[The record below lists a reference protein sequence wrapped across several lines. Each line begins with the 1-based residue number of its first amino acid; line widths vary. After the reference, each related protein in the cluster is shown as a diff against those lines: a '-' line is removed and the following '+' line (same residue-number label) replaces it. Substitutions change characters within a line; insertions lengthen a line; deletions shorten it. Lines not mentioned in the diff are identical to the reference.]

1 MKKHSKPSAYLA
13 QIEKDYFCGVD
24 LLAASQ
30 LSDDARRAFRLEQV
44 DRLLK
49 EKFED
54 VTLAKRLSDL
64 FWTGEEGRASLVD
77 DHPLWSADSGET
89 LSEEERLR
97 LQLIMEVAGLCRD
110 LSMHY
115 PFDLTEAFGI
125 RNDLWVTNQQL
136 TERLTHTAYEQVA
149 MHTAYLMK
157 KYAISTF
164 GDRGYLPAQDEM
176 AELYSTDYH
185 CLVGMPETT
194 EMPPHAYTQEILQ
207 ALQRIERHWRRGR
220 RRKIHSEVVIL
231 HDEICGCV
239 PSRFY
244 PHVLRAAQSFFNYMD
259 KEVYGKLVAKD
270 SPSRN
275 DQTKAL
281 TRRQKMV
288 MERFAE
294 KIRDMRFSRL
304 FNEKLEDYSLA
315 YNYLMA
321 HAQRCGNGCWRKEE
335 DAL

>member
-13 QIEKDYFCGVD
+13 QIEKDYFSGVD
-24 LLAASQ
+24 LLAASR
-30 LSDDARRAFRLEQV
+30 LSDDDRRVFRLAQV

-49 EKFED
+49 ETMMDEP
-54 VTLAKRLSDL
+54 LAKHLSDR
-64 FWTGEEGRASLVD
+64 FWTGDEGRVPIDEENPLRSEDAVASL
-77 DHPLWSADSGET
+77 
-89 LSEEERLR
+89 SEDERLR
-97 LQLIMEVAGLCRD
+97 MHLIMEVAGLCHD
-110 LSMHY
+110 LSLHY
-115 PFDLTEAFGI
+115 PFDMKDAFGI
-125 RNDLWVTNQQL
+125 WNNLWVTNKQL
-136 TERLTHTAYEQVA
+136 TEWLTHTPYEQVA
-149 MHTAYLMK
+149 MHTAYLLK
-157 KYAISTF
+157 KHAIGTY
-164 GDRGYLPAQDEM
+164 DAMGYLPAQDEM
-176 AELYSTDYH
+176 AELYSEDYH

-194 EMPPHAYTQEILQ
+194 DMPPRAYIQEIIR
-207 ALQRIERHWRRGR
+207 ALQRIERHWQRGR
-220 RRKIHSEVVIL
+220 RRKIHPEMVIL

-259 KEVYGKLVAKD
+259 KEVYGKMVAED

-281 TRRQKMV
+281 TRKQKMV

-294 KIRDMRFSRL
+294 KIRDVRFSRL